1 MKTTFKIAITAALT
15 FALVSCS
22 QDNFEPET
30 GVTKGTKI
38 ESTITIAQLRTQY
51 MTSTEF
57 FTADRIT
64 SSNQLVINGIVT
76 STDIEG
82 NVYKYIAV
90 KEETPNGRSLR
101 VSVDASGISSIY
113 PIGQR
118 VSVILNDLCI
128 GKYGDSPQLGIYYSR
143 PKDGRISPG
152 AIPMPIARQKI
163 IPYGE
168 PDPQA
173 VVPDTM
179 TIAQILSAP
188 RDNMH
193 YRLVCIKNA
202 WFTGK
207 GFDFGQPA
215 TIADKD
221 KIFAPGTGGIGYPQ
235 SREIQDG
242 TGSTVIATSEFAKFA
257 QHRLPAATYKG
268 NITVIVSWYRDKSSS
283 AGNYQLTLR
292 TLGDL
297 GTGFDGYLSAVK
309 YTRQ

>member
-1 MKTTFKIAITAALT
+1 MKNTYKISIIAALMIA
-15 FALVSCS
+15 FVSCT
-22 QDNFEPET
+22 QYNFEPES
-30 GVTKGTKI
+30 GITKGEKI
-38 ESTITIAQLRTQY
+38 ESTTTVAELRSTY
-51 MTSTEF
+51 MTSPEF
-57 FTADRIT
+57 FTADRI
-64 SSNQLVINGIVT
+64 SSNNQLVINGIVT

-90 KEETPNGRSLR
+90 QEETPNGQAIR
-101 VSVDASGISSIY
+101 VSVDASGISSLY
-113 PIGQR
+113 PLGQR

-128 GKYGDSPQLGIYYSR
+128 GKYGDSPQVGIYYSR

-152 AIPMPIARQKI
+152 AIPMPIARQQI
-163 IPYGE
+163 IAYGE
-168 PDPQA
+168 AEPEA
-173 VVPDTM
+173 VVADTM
-179 TIAQILSAP
+179 TISEILAAP
-188 RDNMH
+188 RESMH

-207 GFDFGQPA
+207 GFDYGLPA
-215 TIADKD
+215 TLPEKD

-242 TGSTVIATSEFAKFA
+242 TGSTVVATSEFAKFA

-268 NITVIVSWYRDKSSS
+268 NITVIVSWYRDKETT
-283 AGNYQLTLR
+283 AGNYQLTIR

-297 GTGFDGYLSAVK
+297 GKGFDGYLSSVK